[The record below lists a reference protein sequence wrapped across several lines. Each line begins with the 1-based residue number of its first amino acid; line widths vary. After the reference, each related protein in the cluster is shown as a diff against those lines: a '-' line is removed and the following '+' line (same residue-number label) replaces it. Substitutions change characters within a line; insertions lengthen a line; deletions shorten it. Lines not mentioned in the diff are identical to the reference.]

1 MDTVFKKLN
10 FKPQERVLVMAAPE
24 SFRAPMEAVV
34 AHMRIYEQPREAG
47 KIEFSPIFWKT
58 KADTDRWFPSDFIR
72 ITIFIFI
79 ALLYPS
85 FSGGVT
91 AQPYPDNVV
100 ISRADLGFLAEMTR
114 DVLEQ
119 SRIYPNQVIADDF
132 GANGTGGTL
141 IRPGGR
147 NAYPSFWIRDYAM
160 ALETGMISREEQEHM
175 LLLTAAAQADQSW
188 ITSGGSL
195 IPLGSIP
202 DHIRIDDGLPI
213 YFPGTYSYERQGTK
227 EWGSLPPFGD
237 AFFFIHMAHYLIES
251 GKAEGVLEEK
261 IKGKSLLDRLLMAFH
276 VSPSRQGNH
285 LVFCTE
291 QFRGVDFGFRDA
303 IQMTGDL
310 LYPSVLKFRAAKQL
324 AHIFERTGNEAMSS
338 HYFQIASSIQEAVP
352 KVFEDPSGLLKA
364 STGSSNQPDVWGTAL
379 AVYEGVLQGEA
390 RDTACRALAEA
401 YENGTLS
408 YQGNIRHVLT
418 SHDFDS
424 DRVWEKSMAP
434 KNHYQNGAY
443 WGTPVGWVAHA
454 IHQVNPEAAGKLVS
468 EYVAELKENDFR
480 KGVAFGAPY
489 ECFNPD
495 GYSQNPVYLTSVAS
509 PLAVFLKMKRGDQ

>member
-1 MDTVFKKLN
+1 MTTHPFQIIPCGLLPTYLEQMPKGL
-10 FKPQERVLVMAAPE
+10 QENHTTL
-24 SFRAPMEAVV
+24 FR
-34 AHMRIYEQPREAG
+34 
-47 KIEFSPIFWKT
+47 SKT
-58 KADTDRWFPSDFIR
+58 KAERWFAPVFIR
-72 ITIFIFI
+72 ATIFIVI
-79 ALLYPS
+79 ELLYPS
-85 FSGGVT
+85 FSVGT
-91 AQPYPDNVV
+91 MAQSTPDRSL
-100 ISRADLGFLAEMTR
+100 ISAADLNFLTAMTR

-119 SRIYPNQVIADDF
+119 SRIYPNQVVSDNF

-147 NAYPSFWIRDYAM
+147 DAYPSFWVRDYAM
-160 ALETGMISREEQEHM
+160 ALETGMISLEEQKHM
-175 LLLTAAAQADQSW
+175 LFLTAAAQADQSW

-213 YFPGTYSYERQGTK
+213 YFPGTYSYELQGSK

-237 AFFFIHMAHYLIES
+237 AFFFIHMAHYLIQTENE
-251 GKAEGVLEEK
+251 EGVLEEI
-261 IKGKSLLDRLLMAFH
+261 IKGRSLMDRLLMAFH
-276 VSPSRQGNH
+276 VSPARQENH

-291 QFRGVDFGFRDA
+291 SFRGVDFGFRDA
-303 IQMTGDL
+303 IQITGDL

-324 AHIFERTGNEAMSS
+324 ADIFGRMEKKAMSITYS
-338 HYFQIASSIQEAVP
+338 QIATSIQVAVP
-352 KVFEDPSGLLKA
+352 KVFDDPSGLLKA

-379 AVYEGVLQGEA
+379 AVYEGLLQGEA
-390 RDTACRALAEA
+390 RDTACRALAKA

-408 YQGNIRHVLT
+408 YRGNIRHVLT
-418 SHDFDS
+418 SHDFDA

-434 KNHYQNGAY
+434 KNQYQNGAY

-454 IHQVNPEAAGKLVS
+454 INQVNPEAARKLLT
-468 EYVAELKENDFR
+468 EYIAELKENDFR
-480 KGVAFGAPY
+480 KGAAFGAPY

-509 PLAVFLKMKRGDQ
+509 PLAVFLKIMRDDK

>member
-1 MDTVFKKLN
+1 
-10 FKPQERVLVMAAPE
+10 
-24 SFRAPMEAVV
+24 MELFL
-34 AHMRIYEQPREAG
+34 
-47 KIEFSPIFWKT
+47 K
-58 KADTDRWFPSDFIR
+58 KADTERWFPSDFIR
-72 ITIFIFI
+72 VTIFIFI
-79 ALLYPS
+79 VLLCPS
-85 FSGGVT
+85 FSGSVS
-91 AQPYPDNVV
+91 AQPNHDGAV
-100 ISRADLGFLAEMTR
+100 ISQADLDFLAIMTR

-119 SRIYPNQVIADDF
+119 SRIYPNQVVSDDF

-147 NAYPSFWIRDYAM
+147 DAYPSFWIRDYAM
-160 ALETGMISREEQEHM
+160 ALETGMISLEEKEHM
-175 LLLTAAAQADQSW
+175 FLLTAAAQADQSW

-213 YFPGTYSYERQGTK
+213 YFPGTYSYELQGTK

-237 AFFFIHMAHYLIES
+237 AFFFIHMAHHLIEY
-251 GKAEGVLEEK
+251 GKEEGVLEEK
-261 IKGKSLLDRLLMAFH
+261 IEGKSLMDRLLMAFH
-276 VSPSRQGNH
+276 VSPSRQENQ
-285 LVFCTE
+285 LVYCTVH
-291 QFRGVDFGFRDA
+291 FRGVDFGFRDA

-324 AHIFERTGNEAMSS
+324 ANIFDRTGNEAMSS
-338 HYFQIASSIQEAVP
+338 NYSQIAKTIQEAVP
-352 KVFEDPSGLLKA
+352 EVFHDASGLLKA

-408 YQGNIRHVLT
+408 YRGNIRHVLT
-418 SHDFDS
+418 DHDFDS

-434 KNHYQNGAY
+434 KNQYQNGAY
-443 WGTPVGWVAHA
+443 WGTPVSWVVHA
-454 IHQVNPEAAGKLVS
+454 IYQVNPGAARKLVS
-468 EYVAELKENDFR
+468 EYITELKENDFR
-480 KGVAFGAPY
+480 KGAAFGAPY

-495 GYSQNPVYLTSVAS
+495 GYTQNPVYLTSVAS
-509 PLAVFLKMKRGDQ
+509 PLAVFLKMMRDEK

>member
-1 MDTVFKKLN
+1 MPF
-10 FKPQERVLVMAAPE
+10 F
-24 SFRAPMEAVV
+24 
-34 AHMRIYEQPREAG
+34 
-47 KIEFSPIFWKT
+47 FSMVET
-58 KADTDRWFPSDFIR
+58 ERWFAFDCTR
-72 ITIFIFI
+72 LLIFIV
-79 ALLYPS
+79 LLYLP
-85 FSGGVT
+85 FSGGLS
-91 AQPYPDNVV
+91 AQPDPEGCL
-100 ISRADLGFLAEMTR
+100 ISRADLDFLAEMTR

-119 SRIYPNQVIADDF
+119 SRIYPNQVVSDNF

-147 NAYPSFWIRDYAM
+147 DAYPSFWIRDYAM
-160 ALETGMISREEQEHM
+160 TLATGMISLEEQEHM

-213 YFPGTYSYERQGTK
+213 YFPGTYSYELQGTK

-251 GKAEGVLEEK
+251 GKEEGVLEAK
-261 IKGKSLLDRLLMAFH
+261 ISGKSLLDRLLMAFH
-276 VSPSRQGNH
+276 TSPARPGNH

-310 LYPSVLKFRAAKQL
+310 LYPSVLKFRAANQL
-324 AHIFERTGNEAMSS
+324 ADIFGRLDNEEMSS
-338 HYFQIASSIQEAVP
+338 KYLQIAKSIQEAVP
-352 KVFEDPSGLLKA
+352 KVFDHPSGLLKA

-379 AVYEGVLQGEA
+379 AIHEGVLKGEA
-390 RDTACRALAEA
+390 RDTACGALAEA

-408 YQGNIRHVLT
+408 YRGNIRHVLT

-424 DRVWEKSMAP
+424 DRVWEKSIAP
-434 KNHYQNGAY
+434 KNQYQNGAY
-443 WGTPVGWVAHA
+443 WGTPVGWVVHA
-454 IHQVNPEAAGKLVS
+454 IHQVNPDAASKLVS
-468 EYVAELKENDFR
+468 EYIAELKENDFR
-480 KGVAFGAPY
+480 KGADFGAPY
-489 ECFNPD
+489 ECFNSD

-509 PLAVFLKMKRGDQ
+509 PLAVFLKMECGDK